1 MNLTKSYVQLKPK
14 SVLML
19 LQFLHENISNV
30 MIIQISFKKSVL
42 INK

>member
-19 LQFLHENISNV
+19 LQFLHENISNRDHSNV
-30 MIIQISFKKSVL
+30 IQKVSA
-42 INK
+42 N